1 MKGFFLRR
9 LAVVIP
15 TVIGAVTLVFFFLHM
30 IPGDPVEVM
39 LGETAQQAD
48 KERLRQELGLNQPL
62 YVQYGRFM
70 AGIVQGDL
78 GGSYFYRRPV
88 AQVIAERVPATVELA
103 LAAFIVAGLIAIPLG
118 IIAALRE
125 GTAVDNAAVLFSLV
139 GVSLPNFWL
148 GPLLIILFSIKLG
161 WLPVSGKAGVASLVL
176 PAITLGAAF
185 AAILSR
191 MTRASLLE
199 RLGEDYLMVAQGKGS
214 ARVEGDPEARPAQC
228 LDPHHHGDGVA
239 DRRPLVRGH
248 HHGKCLFVAGDRD
261 PPHQRDRGEGLPPG
275 SGMHSLHQ
283 PELCTRQPP
292 DRPLLRVGGSPDP
305 IEGLNRVG

>member
-1 MKGFFLRR
+1 MRGFFLRR

-62 YVQYGRFM
+62 FVQYGRFM

-88 AQVIAERVPATVELA
+88 VQVIAERVPATVELA
-103 LAAFIVAGLIAIPLG
+103 LAAFLVAGLIAIPLG

-125 GTAVDNAAVLFSLV
+125 GTAVDAVLFSLV

-161 WLPVSGKAGVASLVL
+161 WFPVSGKAGLASLVL

-199 RLGEDYLMVAQGKGS
+199 RLGEDYLTVARAKGLPEWKVILKHALRNALIPIITVMGLQIGALLS
-214 ARVEGDPEARPAQC
+214 GAIITENVFSWPGIGTLLINAIEAR
-228 LDPHHHGDGVA
+228 DY
-239 DRRPLVRGH
+239 PLVQG
-248 HHGKCLFVAGDRD
+248 CILFISLSYVFVNLLTDLFYGWAD
-261 PPHQRDRGEGLPPG
+261 PRI
-275 SGMHSLHQ
+275 
-283 PELCTRQPP
+283 
-292 DRPLLRVGGSPDP
+292 RVKG
-305 IEGLNRVG
+305 

>member
-1 MKGFFLRR
+1 MSGFFLRR

-15 TVIGAVTLVFFFLHM
+15 TVIGAVTLVFFFLHL

-48 KERLRQELGLNQPL
+48 KEKLREELGLNQPL
-62 YVQYGRFM
+62 YVQYGRFV
-70 AGIVQGDL
+70 AGICRGDL

-88 AQVIAERVPATVELA
+88 VQVIVERVPATVELA
-103 LAAFIVAGLIAIPLG
+103 LAAFLVAGLIAIPLG

-139 GVSLPNFWL
+139 GVSIPNFWL

-161 WLPVSGKAGVASLVL
+161 WFPVSGKAGVASLVL

-199 RLGEDYLMVAQGKGS
+199 RLGEDYLMVARAKGLPEWKVILKHALRNALIPIITVMGLQIGTLLS
-214 ARVEGDPEARPAQC
+214 GAIITENVFSWPGIGTLLINAIEAR
-228 LDPHHHGDGVA
+228 DY
-239 DRRPLVRGH
+239 PLVQG
-248 HHGKCLFVAGDRD
+248 CILFISLSYVLVNLMTDLFYGWVD
-261 PPHQRDRGEGLPPG
+261 PRIRLKG
-275 SGMHSLHQ
+275 
-283 PELCTRQPP
+283 
-292 DRPLLRVGGSPDP
+292 
-305 IEGLNRVG
+305 

>member
-103 LAAFIVAGLIAIPLG
+103 LAAFLVAGLIAIPLG

-161 WLPVSGKAGVASLVL
+161 WFPVSGKAGLASLVL

-199 RLGEDYLMVAQGKGS
+199 RLGEDYLMVARAKGLPEWKVILKHALRNAMIPIITVMGLQIGALLS
-214 ARVEGDPEARPAQC
+214 GAIITENVFSWPGIGTLLINAIEAR
-228 LDPHHHGDGVA
+228 DY
-239 DRRPLVRGH
+239 PLVQG
-248 HHGKCLFVAGDRD
+248 CILFISLSYVLVNLLTDLFYGWAD
-261 PPHQRDRGEGLPPG
+261 PRIRLKG
-275 SGMHSLHQ
+275 
-283 PELCTRQPP
+283 
-292 DRPLLRVGGSPDP
+292 
-305 IEGLNRVG
+305 

>member
-1 MKGFFLRR
+1 MRGFFLRR

-15 TVIGAVTLVFFFLHM
+15 TIIGAVTLVFFFLHM

-62 YVQYGRFM
+62 YVQYGRFV
-70 AGIVQGDL
+70 AGICQGDL

-88 AQVIAERVPATVELA
+88 VQVIAERIPATVELA
-103 LAAFIVAGLIAIPLG
+103 LAAFLVAGLIAIPLG

-139 GVSLPNFWL
+139 GVSIPNFWL

-161 WLPVSGKAGVASLVL
+161 WFPVSGKAGVASLVL

-199 RLGEDYLMVAQGKGS
+199 RLGEDYLMVARAKGLPEWKVILKHALRNALIPIITVMGLQIGALLS
-214 ARVEGDPEARPAQC
+214 GAIITENVFSWPGIGTLLINAIEAR
-228 LDPHHHGDGVA
+228 DY
-239 DRRPLVRGH
+239 PLVQG
-248 HHGKCLFVAGDRD
+248 CILFISLSYVLVNLLTDLFYGWAD
-261 PPHQRDRGEGLPPG
+261 PRIRLQG
-275 SGMHSLHQ
+275 
-283 PELCTRQPP
+283 
-292 DRPLLRVGGSPDP
+292 
-305 IEGLNRVG
+305 

>member
-88 AQVIAERVPATVELA
+88 VQVIAERVPATVELA

-118 IIAALRE
+118 IIAAMRE

-161 WLPVSGKAGVASLVL
+161 WFPVSGRAGVASLVL

-199 RLGEDYLMVAQGKGS
+199 RLGEDYLMVARAKGLPEWKVILKHALRNALIPIITVMGLQIGALLS
-214 ARVEGDPEARPAQC
+214 GAIITENVFSWPGIGTLLINAIEAR
-228 LDPHHHGDGVA
+228 DY
-239 DRRPLVRGH
+239 PLVQG
-248 HHGKCLFVAGDRD
+248 CILFISLSYVLVNLLTDLFYGWAD
-261 PPHQRDRGEGLPPG
+261 PRIRLKG
-275 SGMHSLHQ
+275 
-283 PELCTRQPP
+283 
-292 DRPLLRVGGSPDP
+292 
-305 IEGLNRVG
+305 

>member
-1 MKGFFLRR
+1 MRGFFLRR

-62 YVQYGRFM
+62 FVQYGRFM

-88 AQVIAERVPATVELA
+88 VQVIAERVPATAELA
-103 LAAFIVAGLIAIPLG
+103 LAAFLVAGLIAIPLG

-161 WLPVSGKAGVASLVL
+161 WFPVSGKAGLASLVL

-199 RLGEDYLMVAQGKGS
+199 RLGEDYLTVARAKGLPEWKVILKHALRNALIPIITVMGLQIGALLS
-214 ARVEGDPEARPAQC
+214 GAIITENVFSWPGIGTLLINAIEAR
-228 LDPHHHGDGVA
+228 DY
-239 DRRPLVRGH
+239 PLVQG
-248 HHGKCLFVAGDRD
+248 CILFISLSYVFVNLLTDLFYGWAD
-261 PPHQRDRGEGLPPG
+261 PRI
-275 SGMHSLHQ
+275 
-283 PELCTRQPP
+283 
-292 DRPLLRVGGSPDP
+292 RVKG
-305 IEGLNRVG
+305 

>member
-1 MKGFFLRR
+1 MRGFFLRR

-62 YVQYGRFM
+62 FVQYGRFM

-88 AQVIAERVPATVELA
+88 VQVIAERVPATVELA
-103 LAAFIVAGLIAIPLG
+103 LAAFLVAGLIAIPLG

-161 WLPVSGKAGVASLVL
+161 WFPVSGKAGLASLAL

-199 RLGEDYLMVAQGKGS
+199 RLGEDYLTVARAKGLPEWKVILKHALRNALIPIITVMGLQIGALLS
-214 ARVEGDPEARPAQC
+214 GAIITENVFSWPGIGTLLINAIEAR
-228 LDPHHHGDGVA
+228 DY
-239 DRRPLVRGH
+239 PLVQG
-248 HHGKCLFVAGDRD
+248 CILFISLSYVFVNLLTDLFYGWAD
-261 PPHQRDRGEGLPPG
+261 PRI
-275 SGMHSLHQ
+275 
-283 PELCTRQPP
+283 
-292 DRPLLRVGGSPDP
+292 RVKG
-305 IEGLNRVG
+305 